1 MAVTVNDNAKF
12 RRLWPQV
19 ESTEIVQHV
28 NGYSSR
34 FDDLAFRQS
43 ARPRPSV
50 DIAPNRGQR
59 RDLRQSL
66 EDSGSA
72 DVASMKNAIRSAQRF
87 DGLRPKK
94 PVCIGDHSKDRRS
107 QNHHKPILVPSQTA
121 GNSKAILRRTPAGEV
136 QIPPTEQNLVEVLRR
151 YWGYHQFRPRQENV
165 IRSLLAARDTCVV
178 MPTGGGKSLCYQLPA
193 VILGKTAV
201 VVSPLIALMQDQ
213 AAQLA
218 QMGIPANVIN
228 SHQSP
233 AERRHVM
240 EHATRG
246 EYRLLYLSPE
256 RLAAGNTFEWL
267 SKVPVGF
274 FAVDEA
280 HCISEWGHEFRPDY
294 RQLSRLRTSFPQLPI
309 AAFTA
314 SATQQVRHDI
324 LKQLQMRDPH
334 LYIAS
339 FHRKNLNYL
348 VHECEARTQ
357 MELLSSALKHYAGES
372 VIVYSPTIRRV
383 EETVEYLEE
392 NGIAAVPYHAKME
405 APMRRQN
412 QERWMS
418 DEVRVLVGTIAF
430 GLGINKPAVRAV
442 IHLSL
447 PQSIEQYYQEAG
459 RAGRDGRPADCVLL
473 WQKRDHVLLEYFI
486 NKISD
491 DAERERATVRKRV
504 ISRFADSHG
513 CRHRQI
519 CQHFGESPKW
529 EKCGRCDNC
538 GVKPEWLKNE
548 TYMPQVR
555 DRFSDVNRGANLG
568 SYDYPRILPTDKPR
582 AKVAPSGEAN
592 PQLADYLR
600 EWRRNM
606 ARENK
611 VPAYIVLHD
620 STLEEL
626 CRRRPKTLA
635 ELKQVGGI
643 GEKKAE
649 VYGVEILQALRNFGE
664 GARATQTAS
673 REPAPAEQTL
683 KLLNEGHSFEEI
695 ARIRARQIS
704 TIVHTVASLIET
716 GQVKLNSKWI
726 SPDAQPLIEAA
737 CEKHGVEKLKDIKE
751 AVPPYVS
758 FEDIRLVVAHLRAEN
773 PVKCKTA

>member
-1 MAVTVNDNAKF
+1 MAEA
-12 RRLWPQV
+12 
-19 ESTEIVQHV
+19 
-28 NGYSSR
+28 
-34 FDDLAFRQS
+34 
-43 ARPRPSV
+43 
-50 DIAPNRGQR
+50 
-59 RDLRQSL
+59 
-66 EDSGSA
+66 
-72 DVASMKNAIRSAQRF
+72 
-87 DGLRPKK
+87 
-94 PVCIGDHSKDRRS
+94 
-107 QNHHKPILVPSQTA
+107 
-121 GNSKAILRRTPAGEV
+121 
-136 QIPPTEQNLVEVLRR
+136 LRR
-151 YWGYHQFRPRQENV
+151 YWGYHEFRPKQENV
-165 IRSLLAARDTCVV
+165 IRSLLAAHDTCVV

-193 VILGKTAV
+193 VISGKTAV

-218 QMGIPANVIN
+218 QMGIPAAAIN
-228 SHQSP
+228 SFQNSS
-233 AERRHVM
+233 ERWQVM
-240 EHATRG
+240 EKAARG

-256 RLAAGNTFEWL
+256 RLAAENTFDSL
-267 SKVPVGF
+267 ARVPVGF

-280 HCISEWGHEFRPDY
+280 HCISQWGHEFRPEY
-294 RQLSRLRTSFPQLPI
+294 RQLSRLRERFPKLPI

-314 SATQQVRHDI
+314 SATRQVRHDI

-339 FHRKNLNYL
+339 FHRDNLRYV

-357 MELLSSALKHYAGES
+357 MELLSRALRHYAGES

-392 NGIAAVPYHAKME
+392 SGIAAIPYHAKME

-473 WQKRDHVLLEYFI
+473 WQKRDHILLTYFI

-491 DAERERATVRKRV
+491 DTERERASDRKRV

-513 CRHRQI
+513 CRQRQI
-519 CQHFGESPKW
+519 CLHFGETPKW
-529 EKCGRCDNC
+529 EKCGGCDNC
-538 GVKPEWLKNE
+538 GAKPEWLKKE
-548 TYMPQVR
+548 IARVDLPEVAARKTAASPTSFPPFYT
-555 DRFSDVNRGANLG
+555 
-568 SYDYPRILPTDKPR
+568 PRLPSEKPR
-582 AKVAPSGEAN
+582 PRDVAPAEAD
-592 PQLADYLR
+592 PLLAEYLR
-600 EWRRNM
+600 EWRRTM

-611 VPAYIVLHD
+611 VPAYIILHD

-626 CRRRPKTLA
+626 CRRRPASFA
-635 ELKQVGGI
+635 ELKQVPGI
-643 GEKKAE
+643 GEKKAD
-649 VYGVEILQALRNFGE
+649 VYGADILQALRNFGA
-664 GARATQTAS
+664 GARAALPVAKEST
-673 REPAPAEQTL
+673 PAEQTL
-683 KLLNEGHSFEEI
+683 RLLSEGRNFEEI

-704 TIVHTVASLIET
+704 TVVCTVANLIET
-716 GQVKLNSKWI
+716 GQVKLEAKWI

-737 CEKHGVEKLKDIKE
+737 CLKQGVERLRDIKE

-773 PVKCKTA
+773 RVRARTA